1 MASWGE
7 RKSPPCDFT
16 VTTALPN
23 WKIAAMIACVMLKAE
38 IHVSLPRAHR
48 TCAAHLIDP
57 GKQMAGQTAGRQS
70 MPGAAEAAAYSWV
83 FW

>member
-1 MASWGE
+1 MDGMASWGE

-38 IHVSLPRAHR
+38 IHVSLPGRTERAQR
-48 TCAAHLIDP
+48 T
-57 GKQMAGQTAGRQS
+57 
-70 MPGAAEAAAYSWV
+70 
-83 FW
+83 